1 MKAVALNISAW
12 MLLPVM
18 DGMAKHLSTEIHFL
32 EVVWGRYFFMVV
44 ISVPITFVFFKKHLS
59 WPKNINIQLARS
71 IFLFLSTI
79 LFFYAISVIS
89 LAEALTLAFV
99 SPLIVTLLSAI
110 LLKEQVGY
118 RRWAAVLIGF
128 IGAIIVIRPGFNEI
142 SLATFAGLGTGI
154 AYAFY
159 VITTRKLS
167 SIDSPLLTLIFT
179 GLSGAIIISIIVPF
193 VWITPNYTQWLFLI
207 GLAAVGTLGHFF
219 LILSLNFA
227 EASKLAPFA
236 YFEIVTNIIIG
247 YYFFGDLPDRWIWI
261 GLIIIVSSG
270 VYITTRE
277 HLLKKVKTEP
287 IIR

>member
-1 MKAVALNISAW
+1 MKAIILNLMAW
-12 MLLPVM
+12 AVLPVM

-44 ISVPITFVFFKKHLS
+44 ISVPLTFIFFKKHLT

-71 IFLFLSTI
+71 IFLLLSTI
-79 LFFYAISVIS
+79 LFFYAISVLS
-89 LAEALTLAFV
+89 LAESLTLAFV
-99 SPLIVTLLSAI
+99 SPIVVTLLSVI
-110 LLKEQVGY
+110 LLKEQVGF
-118 RRWAAVLIGF
+118 RRWTAVIVGF

-159 VITTRKLS
+159 VIATRKLS

-193 VWITPNYTQWLFLI
+193 VWITPNLNQWLFLI
-207 GLAAVGTLGHFF
+207 GLAAAGTLGHFF

-247 YYFFGDLPDRWIWI
+247 YYFFGDFPDKWIWI

-270 VYITTRE
+270 VYISIRE
-277 HLLKKVKTEP
+277 NKK
-287 IIR
+287 IIIINH

>member
-1 MKAVALNISAW
+1 MAWAV
-12 MLLPVM
+12 LPVM

-44 ISVPITFVFFKKHLS
+44 ISVPITFVFFKQHLS

-89 LAEALTLAFV
+89 LAESLTLAFV

-118 RRWAAVLIGF
+118 RRWIAVIIGF

>member
-1 MKAVALNISAW
+1 MAWAV
-12 MLLPVM
+12 LPVM

-44 ISVPITFVFFKKHLS
+44 ISVPITFIFFKKHLL

-79 LFFYAISVIS
+79 LFFYAISVLS
-89 LAEALTLAFV
+89 LAEALTLAFI

-118 RRWAAVLIGF
+118 RRWTAVIIGF

-247 YYFFGDLPDRWIWI
+247 YYFFGDLPDKWIWI

>member
-1 MKAVALNISAW
+1 MKAIFLNLMAW
-12 MLLPVM
+12 AILPIM

-44 ISVPITFVFFKKHLS
+44 ISVPITLVFFKKHLS

-71 IFLFLSTI
+71 VFLFLSTI
-79 LFFYAISVIS
+79 LFFYAISVLS

-118 RRWAAVLIGF
+118 RRWTAVIIGF

-277 HLLKKVKTEP
+277 HLLTKVKTEP
-287 IIR
+287 IIL

>member
-1 MKAVALNISAW
+1 MAWAV
-12 MLLPVM
+12 LPIM

-44 ISVPITFVFFKKHLS
+44 ISVPITFVFFKQHLS

-89 LAEALTLAFV
+89 LAESLTLAFV

-118 RRWAAVLIGF
+118 RRWTAVIIGF

-287 IIR
+287 MIR

>member
-1 MKAVALNISAW
+1 MAWAV
-12 MLLPVM
+12 LPVM

-44 ISVPITFVFFKKHLS
+44 ISVPITLVFFKKHLS

-118 RRWAAVLIGF
+118 RRWTAVIVGF

-154 AYAFY
+154 TYAFY

-219 LILSLNFA
+219 LILSLNLA

-287 IIR
+287 MIR

>member
-1 MKAVALNISAW
+1 MAWAV
-12 MLLPVM
+12 LPIM

-44 ISVPITFVFFKKHLS
+44 TSVPITFVFFKKHLS

-79 LFFYAISVIS
+79 LFFYAISVLS
-89 LAEALTLAFV
+89 LAEALTLAFI

-118 RRWAAVLIGF
+118 RRWTAVIIGF

-219 LILSLNFA
+219 LILSLSFA

>member
-1 MKAVALNISAW
+1 MAWAV
-12 MLLPVM
+12 LPIM

-32 EVVWGRYFFMVV
+32 EVVWGRYFFMVL
-44 ISVPITFVFFKKHLS
+44 ISVPITLVFFKKHLS

-118 RRWAAVLIGF
+118 RRWTAVIVGF

-159 VITTRKLS
+159 VIATRKLS

-193 VWITPNYTQWLFLI
+193 VWITPNYIQWLFLI

-227 EASKLAPFA
+227 EASKLAPLA
-236 YFEIVTNIIIG
+236 YFEIVNNIIIG
-247 YYFFGDLPDRWIWI
+247 YYFFGDFPDKWIWL

-270 VYITTRE
+270 LYISIRETTKEKRMI
-277 HLLKKVKTEP
+277 EP
-287 IIR
+287 SVH